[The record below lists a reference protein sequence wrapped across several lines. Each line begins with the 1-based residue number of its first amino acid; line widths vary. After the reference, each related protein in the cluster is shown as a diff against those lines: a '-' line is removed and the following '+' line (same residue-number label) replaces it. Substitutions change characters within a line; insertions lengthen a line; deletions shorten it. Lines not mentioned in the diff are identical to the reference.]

1 MLSRARTGMSNNDIT
16 CAIPFATLPAL
27 LERLETANRADLKVA
42 AYASAD
48 AKRFA

>member
-1 MLSRARTGMSNNDIT
+1 MSNNEIT
-16 CAIPFATLPAL
+16 CAIPAGKIGEL
-27 LERLETANRADLKVA
+27 LERLETANSADMKVA